1 MRFGFLIVFISGFL
15 TFYAQKDSV
24 QFSLDFKFEEGIY
37 INYLDFRMNRPISK
51 TLLVSKE
58 NKDQLDF
65 IGKTIENSEYI
76 IFSFGGR
83 DFKVKTDSI
92 WGFSQNNS
100 VYINY
105 DKKMFRIP
113 VFGNISQLI
122 VTEDVSNQYRGATSS
137 AFYYNYGMT
146 IGGGPTNVREMKQ
159 LLFDFYSGKLIEFEL
174 ENVEE
179 LLKRDEKIHQEFMSL
194 SRNKRRQK
202 MSSFLR
208 NFNQLHPIYFPAS
221 ISAK

>member
-1 MRFGFLIVFISGFL
+1 MYFFELS
-15 TFYAQKDSV
+15 AQKDSI
-24 QFSLDFKFEEGIY
+24 QYTLDFKFEEGIY

-51 TLLVSKE
+51 ALLVSKE

-65 IGKTIENSEYI
+65 IGKTIENSEFI
-76 IFSFGGR
+76 IFSFGGK

-122 VTEDVSNQYRGATSS
+122 VTEEISNQYRGTTSS

-146 IGGGPTNVREMKQ
+146 IGGSPTNVREMKQ
-159 LLFDFYSGKLIEFEL
+159 MMLDFYTGKLIEFEL

-179 LLKRDEKIHQEFMSL
+179 ILKRDQKIHQEFMSL

-208 NFNQLHPIYFPAS
+208 NFNLVHPIYFPANL
-221 ISAK
+221 SAK

>member
-1 MRFGFLIVFISGFL
+1 MRVAYIIVFVSIFFRS
-15 TFYAQKDSV
+15 YAQKDSV

-51 TLLVSKE
+51 ELLVSKE
-58 NKDQLDF
+58 NKEQLDF

-76 IFSFGGR
+76 TFSFGGR
-83 DFKVKTDSI
+83 DFKVKSDSI

-100 VYINY
+100 VYLNY
-105 DKKMFRIP
+105 DKKMFKIP

-122 VTEDVSNQYRGATSS
+122 VTEDISNQYRGTTSS

-146 IGGGPTNVREMKQ
+146 IGGGPNNVREMKQ
-159 LLFDFYSGKLIEFEL
+159 MLFDFYSGKLIEYEL

-179 LLKRDEKIHQEFMSL
+179 ILKRDEKIHREFMTL

-208 NFNQLHPIYFPAS
+208 NFNQLHPIYFPAN
-221 ISAK
+221 ISTR

>member
-1 MRFGFLIVFISGFL
+1 MRIVLFIIFISGCVRSF
-15 TFYAQKDSV
+15 AQKDSI
-24 QFSLDFKFEEGIY
+24 QFNLDFKFEEGIY
-37 INYLDFRMNRPISK
+37 VNYLDFRMNRPVSK
-51 TLLVSKE
+51 ALLVSKE

-76 IFSFGGR
+76 IFTFGGR
-83 DFKVKTDSI
+83 DFKIKTDSI

-105 DKKMFRIP
+105 DKKMFKIP

-122 VTEDVSNQYRGATSS
+122 VTEDVSNQYRGTTPS

-146 IGGGPTNVREMKQ
+146 IGGGPNNVREMKQ
-159 LLFDFYSGKLIEFEL
+159 MLFDFYSGKLIEFDL

-179 LLKRDEKIHQEFMSL
+179 ILKRDEKLHQEFMSL

-202 MSSFLR
+202 MSSYLR
-208 NFNQLHPIYFPAS
+208 NFNQLHPIYFPANS
-221 ISAK
+221 TSK